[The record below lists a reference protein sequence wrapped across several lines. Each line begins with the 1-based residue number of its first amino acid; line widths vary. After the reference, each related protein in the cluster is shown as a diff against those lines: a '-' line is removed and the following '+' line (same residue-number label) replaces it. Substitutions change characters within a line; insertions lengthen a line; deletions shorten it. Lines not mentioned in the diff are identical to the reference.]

1 MPMKSVYVDI
11 ARVRRLTNEQKCM
24 IAHVELEEYKNTII
38 KTRNE
43 LESKILMYMSIL
55 ETLNLDLKDIE
66 RRKWLLNN
74 VMRNGYNSYL
84 GTYTAE
90 ALMRNHKRNMVKMS
104 AEIENVNMKSSIL
117 AEERRKLR
125 KLLKNK
131 SGKSYSLQEVE
142 IEEDKILCSKA
153 LESIAGLNQKIF
165 KLKSLAI
172 KAQKA
177 CNACKLKL
185 SIEFEEKDRL
195 LRETKQRIDFSA
207 LLKTTMNKVRKKLND
222 EMKVL
227 EESISAAAVYRVPS
241 VSDFIESVLE
251 NKVLDKKRKIQ
262 NQKLSLA
269 KIRLNE
275 HKRLWA
281 KLKYED
287 AV

>member
-1 MPMKSVYVDI
+1 MFESYAKRFNVFAYPIEQDQSHKYGIKHMPMKSVYVDI

-177 CNACKLKL
+177 CNACK
-185 SIEFEEKDRL
+185 
-195 LRETKQRIDFSA
+195 
-207 LLKTTMNKVRKKLND
+207 KLND

>member
-177 CNACKLKL
+177 CNACK
-185 SIEFEEKDRL
+185 
-195 LRETKQRIDFSA
+195 
-207 LLKTTMNKVRKKLND
+207 KLND